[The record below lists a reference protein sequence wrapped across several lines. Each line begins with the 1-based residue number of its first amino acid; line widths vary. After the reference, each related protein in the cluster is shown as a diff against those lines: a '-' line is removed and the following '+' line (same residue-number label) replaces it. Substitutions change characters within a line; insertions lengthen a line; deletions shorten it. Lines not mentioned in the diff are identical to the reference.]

1 MERAEKIKSY
11 IGVIVKRLLM
21 VAGILIVVLFVLENV
36 FKIDIAESSFYL
48 VIFNIVA
55 AGILLFIYMVLVFL
69 CNNKNSIENSA
80 FSG

>member
-1 MERAEKIKSY
+1 MERAEKIQRY

-69 CNNKNSIENSA
+69 KKLKK
-80 FSG
+80 

>member
-1 MERAEKIKSY
+1 MERAEKIKRY

-21 VAGILIVVLFVLENV
+21 VAGSLSVVLFVLENV

-55 AGILLFIYMVLVFL
+55 AGLLWFL
-69 CNNKNSIENSA
+69 YFFVNDKNSIENSA

>member
-1 MERAEKIKSY
+1 MDRTEKIKRY
-11 IGVIVKRLLM
+11 MKLIVKRLLL

-55 AGILLFIYMVLVFL
+55 AGILFFIYMVLVFL
-69 CNNKNSIENSA
+69 KKLKK
-80 FSG
+80 

>member
-11 IGVIVKRLLM
+11 IGIIVKRLLM

-55 AGILLFIYMVLVFL
+55 AVILLFIYMVLVFL
-69 CNNKNSIENSA
+69 CKR
-80 FSG
+80 

>member
-1 MERAEKIKSY
+1 MERAEKIKRY

-55 AGILLFIYMVLVFL
+55 AGSLLFIYMFLVFL
-69 CNNKNSIENSA
+69 CKR
-80 FSG
+80 

>member
-1 MERAEKIKSY
+1 MERAEKIKRY

-55 AGILLFIYMVLVFL
+55 AVILLFIYMVLVFL
-69 CNNKNSIENSA
+69 CKR
-80 FSG
+80 

>member
-55 AGILLFIYMVLVFL
+55 AVILLFIYMVLVFL
-69 CNNKNSIENSA
+69 CKQ
-80 FSG
+80 